1 MAPTNPPKSTGA
13 LNTLRHSLSEPQW
26 QAALDIA
33 KSQKASDPPQQDQ
46 RDPDQTRHRAVRRC
60 LLRVPRDDAAPGI
73 YLVRSSDISAGGIR
87 IIHGGP
93 IKPKTV
99 CAVII
104 ESTEDRST
112 AAGGV
117 VAWCNPVK
125 DTDPP
130 AYEIGISFYES
141 IDTAPYVDSQDE
153 SDQADEAA

>member
-1 MAPTNPPKSTGA
+1 MAQTDPPKSTGA

-26 QAALDIA
+26 QAALEVT
-33 KSQKASDPPQQDQ
+33 KSQKVEDPPDKDQ
-46 RDPDQTRHRAVRRC
+46 RDPEQTRHRAVRRC
-60 LLRVPRDDAAPGI
+60 LLRVPRDQAPPGI

-93 IKPKTV
+93 VKPQTV

-104 ESTEDRST
+104 ESTEGRST

-130 AYEIGISFYES
+130 AYEIGIDFYES
-141 IDTAPYVDSQDE
+141 IDTAPFVQRDDE
-153 SDQADEAA
+153 SEEAA